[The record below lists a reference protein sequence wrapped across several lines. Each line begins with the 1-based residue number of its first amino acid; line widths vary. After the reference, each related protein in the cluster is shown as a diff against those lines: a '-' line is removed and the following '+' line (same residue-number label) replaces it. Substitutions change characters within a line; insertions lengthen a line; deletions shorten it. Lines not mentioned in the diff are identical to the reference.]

1 MVRSRWA
8 SLPVPH
14 NTINQQYSADIIIHA
29 RERGR
34 KQGEK
39 EKENMANSPAF
50 NEANL
55 VCFGVS
61 KCSSHRQKKRK
72 GRKEEEKNP
81 RRGPDRKSTRLLKG
95 TCFVGSGYQWI

>member
-14 NTINQQYSADIIIHA
+14 NTINQQYSAHIIIHA

-61 KCSSHRQKKRK
+61 KCSSHRQKKR
-72 GRKEEEKNP
+72 RTREEVRIGKARDYLKVP
-81 RRGPDRKSTRLLKG
+81 VLLA
-95 TCFVGSGYQWI
+95 VDISGYK